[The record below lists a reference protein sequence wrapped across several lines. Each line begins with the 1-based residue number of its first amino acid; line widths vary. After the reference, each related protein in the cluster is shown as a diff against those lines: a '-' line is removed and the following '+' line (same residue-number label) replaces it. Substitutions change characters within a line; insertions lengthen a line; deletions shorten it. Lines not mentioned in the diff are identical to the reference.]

1 MELTKERGYRGM
13 NEREAEEEVYRM
25 KERARLLREEGRRY
39 TYDEDKERKQGR
51 FMRKH
56 RD

>member
-1 MELTKERGYRGM
+1 M